1 MVHFSEQTT
10 AVVWVDELGVFPRIK
25 DRYAPLLSMAF
36 VVKTAEPGGYASGLA
51 CTVATST

>member
-10 AVVWVDELGVFPRIK
+10 AVVWVDELGVLPRIK
-25 DRYAPLLSMAF
+25 DRYAPLLSIAF